1 MIAEIKLRRI
11 ATWAAG
17 LTAMV
22 GLIALTGW
30 WLNIDG
36 LRRLFP
42 GWALMNQN
50 TALSFLL
57 SGVALLLMQREGH
70 FPAQLTARIITAL
83 VGLRAASKLISEILG
98 REMSSPILDLPG
110 AGILSPPGVQIPIGT
125 TLPFVIAALGIF
137 LVGQKK
143 QKRFSLS
150 NWLGLVVIC
159 YALIVISGHLL
170 TTQHQP
176 FALAA
181 SSVPGFI
188 FLGTALLCSRF
199 DSTLFRVLSPN
210 HPLGFIALRLMLFG
224 LFIPL
229 LIYCLLVWLILPL
242 IPDHHDLLILVVL
255 ISTVFLL
262 AGFVSSLQRMESLN
276 DKRYEAE
283 GIRDSLLARLQ
294 HQTANL
300 EMQVALR
307 TRRQQETTERLQLA
321 LQASDYGVWDQDI
334 PSGRLVWDQRQCE
347 LFGIAPETFDERHET
362 FLELIHPEDRE
373 RVRLFKL
380 RHNGVSGNFDDEFR
394 IVRPNGEIR
403 HLLTRGKVYCDTD
416 GQPVRI
422 VGLNRDITAERQRD
436 QTVSTLNQR
445 LLFILNASGYGV
457 WEYIFATNKLDWDD
471 HLLEI
476 YGLPRHSLAGNIE
489 EWEARVHPEDL
500 PLVRTETELAL
511 KGRASQQQH
520 QFRIVRPDGAERH
533 ISSHRYLLRGADGA
547 LLSMVGFDSDITGE
561 HELRE
566 ELRIAEERWQ
576 LALAGNNDGVWDW
589 NIAAGEVY
597 RNARNTEIVGYL
609 PSELAPDRHIWQSLG
624 HPEDIPATNAAMAD
638 HLEGRKPVYQCE
650 YRLRHKAGYWVWVL
664 DRGKVVARDPKGQ
677 PLRVVGT
684 QTDITSR
691 KQLEERLRHGE
702 EMSLQL
708 GRLAQ
713 IGAWEWD
720 LSTTQLTWS
729 PEMYRIH
736 EVELGYEPSLAKS
749 LEFYPTPAKNTFSE
763 ALQHAVRSGT
773 SFDLELPF
781 VTARNHKLWVRVLGR
796 AEVKDGL
803 AISVYGAFQDITARR
818 EAEDM
823 RRQFEG
829 QLFQAQKMETLG
841 TLAGGIAHDFNNLLT
856 GILGYQDLALDSL
869 PEGDSARNY
878 LTASRDASLRARE
891 LVDQILTFSRQASSE
906 KVSVNLAQLIDDARR
921 FLRATVPATIRMEV
935 EIAPECRRVLADAT
949 QLHQVLLNLGSNAAH
964 AMRATGGAMKI
975 ALEPA
980 LLNEAE
986 AAAITHIQAGKYL
999 KLTFSDTGHGMDEE
1013 TRKRIFD
1020 PFFTTK
1026 EVGQGTGLG
1035 LSVVHGIIQAHRGN
1049 IIVESTP
1056 GQGATFILYLPEAEE
1071 GDAEAAAPD
1080 TSMPRGN
1087 GELIAVVDD
1096 EDVVR
1101 SFAQMALEKLGYR
1114 VAAFDS
1120 PHQCLEVLRRQS
1132 ADFAM
1137 LLTDQTMP
1145 VMKGIELAT
1154 EVRHVTTK
1162 LPIVIMSGYFT
1173 SVAPDKLAQIGKVSL
1188 LSKPF
1193 TNEELSRTVN
1203 RSIYPKTSNTPF
1215 PGNTPTG
1222 KSTPPF
1228 ATS

>member
-1 MIAEIKLRRI
+1 MAAVL
-11 ATWAAG
+11 AG
-17 LTAMV
+17 LL
-22 GLIALTGW
+22 GLLTQLGW
-30 WLNIDG
+30 WLKLDW
-36 LRRLFP
+36 LRALVP
-42 GWALMNQN
+42 GGSVMGPN
-50 TALSFLL
+50 TSLLFLL
-57 SGVALLLMQREGH
+57 SGIALWLMQREISGIS
-70 FPAQLTARIITAL
+70 LLLARILAIFI
-83 VGLRAASKLISEILG
+83 GLRASLRLAAEALG
-98 REMSSPILDLPG
+98 RDIGPAFLDYPGTQALPHSG
-110 AGILSPPGVQIPIGT
+110 GQIPIGT

-137 LVGQKK
+137 LAGQRRRV
-143 QKRFSLS
+143 RFSLA
-150 NWLGLVVIC
+150 NWLGLVVIS
-159 YALIVISGHLL
+159 YATIAIAGNVITADNLTFNIAGASVVGFLL
-170 TTQHQP
+170 
-176 FALAA
+176 
-181 SSVPGFI
+181 
-188 FLGTALLCSRF
+188 LGTSLLCSRF
-199 DSTLFRVLSPN
+199 DASLLGVLSSK
-210 HPLGFIALRLMLFG
+210 HPLGFIAWRLILFG
-224 LFIPL
+224 LLMPL
-229 LIYCLLVWLILPL
+229 LIYSLLAWLVLPL
-242 IPDHHDLLILVVL
+242 IPEHHDLLILVVL

-262 AGFVSSLQRMESLN
+262 GGFVSSLQRMETLN
-276 DKRYEAE
+276 EKRREAE

-294 HQTANL
+294 NQTANL

-307 TRRQQETTERLQLA
+307 TRHQQETTERLQLA

-334 PSGRLVWDQRQCE
+334 ASGRLVWDQRQCA
-347 LFGIAPETFDERHET
+347 LFGISPENFDQQYET
-362 FLELIHPEDRE
+362 FLKYVHPDDRE
-373 RVRLFKL
+373 QVRRFKD
-380 RHNGVSGNFDDEFR
+380 RHGADDRNFDDEFR
-394 IVRPNGEIR
+394 VVRPDGEIR
-403 HLLTRGKVYCDTD
+403 HLISRGKVYRDAE
-416 GQPVRI
+416 GRPVRI
-422 VGLNRDITAERQRD
+422 VGLNRDITVERQRENA
-436 QTVSTLNQR
+436 VSTLNQR
-445 LLFILNASGYGV
+445 LLFVLNASGYGV
-457 WEYIFATNKLDWDD
+457 WEYNFSTGKLDWDD
-471 HLLEI
+471 HLVEI
-476 YGLPRHSLAGNIE
+476 YGVQRNKLLGGIN
-489 EWEARVHPEDL
+489 EWEERVHPDDL
-500 PLVRTETELAL
+500 PRVRAETEQAL
-511 KGRASQQQH
+511 KSRASQQQH
-520 QFRIVRPDGAERH
+520 QFRIVRPDGTERY
-533 ISSHRYLLRGADGA
+533 ISSHRYLLRDAEGS
-547 LLSMVGFDSDITGE
+547 LLSTVGFDSDITGE

-589 NIAAGEVY
+589 NITAGEVY
-597 RNARNTEIVGYL
+597 RNLRNLEIVGYL
-609 PSELAPDRHIWQSLG
+609 PGELPVDRHIWQSLG
-624 HPEDIPATNAAMAD
+624 HPEDIPATNAGMAD
-638 HLEGRKPVYQCE
+638 HLEGRKPVYQSE
-650 YRLRHKAGYWVWVL
+650 YRLRHKAGHWVWVL

-677 PLRVVGT
+677 PIRVVGT

-749 LEFYPTPAKNTFSE
+749 LEFYPVPAKNTFSE
-763 ALQHAVRSGT
+763 ALQHAVRAGT

-781 VTARNHKLWVRVLGR
+781 LTARGHKLWVRVLGR
-796 AEVKDGL
+796 AEIKDGL

-818 EAEDM
+818 DAEDM

-906 KVSVNLAQLIDDARR
+906 KVGVDLAQLIEDARR

-935 EIAPECRRVLADAT
+935 DIAPDCRRVLADAT

-964 AMRATGGAMKI
+964 AMRTTGGTMRI
-975 ALEPA
+975 TLQPA
-980 LLNEAE
+980 LVNEAE
-986 AAAITHIQAGKYL
+986 AAAITHIQAGRYL

-1013 TRKRIFD
+1013 TSKRIFD

-1049 IIVESTP
+1049 ITVESAP
-1056 GQGATFILYLPEAEE
+1056 GQGATFTLYLPEAEE
-1071 GDAEAAAPD
+1071 DNAEAAAPD

-1132 ADFAM
+1132 GDFAM

-1145 VMKGIELAT
+1145 VMKGIELAV

-1173 SVAPDKLAQIGKVSL
+1173 SVAPDKLAQLGRVSL

-1203 RSIYPKTSNTPF
+1203 RSIYPKTSGSPFASTPPF
-1215 PGNTPTG
+1215 A

-1228 ATS
+1228 PPT